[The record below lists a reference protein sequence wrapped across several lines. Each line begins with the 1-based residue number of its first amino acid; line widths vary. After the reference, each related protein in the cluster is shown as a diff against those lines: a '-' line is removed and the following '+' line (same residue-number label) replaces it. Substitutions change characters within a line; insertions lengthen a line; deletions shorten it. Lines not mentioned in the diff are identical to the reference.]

1 MKRLCLHT
9 VVASA
14 LTTLAIGTAHA
25 QSTSFEGFFGQV
37 GVGFE
42 SISPSFS
49 NSGVNVTGYGY
60 FPYNTS
66 INSSNGFT
74 GTVTAGYMIPLS
86 KDFLVGIG
94 AEYSPLASQSSNY
107 TVGITGLGT
116 AQGSYKKE
124 NSYNIFISP
133 ATPIGNDGLL
143 YGKIGYTGAS
153 IQSSL
158 GGSSGSQSYT
168 GYSLGA
174 GYKQFISGGFY
185 GFAEA
190 NYFNY
195 GNKTNTYSGT
205 VLGAAYTET
214 LTTSANAY
222 NFLVGVGYR
231 F

>member
-1 MKRLCLHT
+1 MKKLRLYT
-9 VVASA
+9 VLA
-14 LTTLAIGTAHA
+14 TTLAATSIGAAQA

-37 GVGFE
+37 GIGFE
-42 SISPSFS
+42 SVSPSFS

-66 INSSNGFT
+66 IDSSNGFT
-74 GTVTAGYMIPLS
+74 GTVTAGYMIPVS
-86 KDFLVGIG
+86 KDFLLGIG
-94 AEYSPLASQSSNY
+94 AEYSPLESQSSNY
-107 TVGITGLGT
+107 TVGISGLGT

-124 NSYNIFISP
+124 NSYNIFVSP

-143 YGKIGYTGAS
+143 YGKVGYTGAS
-153 IQSSL
+153 IKSSL

-168 GYSLGA
+168 GYSLGL
-174 GYKQFISGGFY
+174 GYKQIITGGLY
-185 GFAEA
+185 GFAEG

-205 VLGAAYTET
+205 VLGATYTET

-222 NFLVGVGYR
+222 NFLVGVGYK